1 MSSLKSV
8 TEASF
13 EADVTLNSRPVL
25 IDFWAEWCGPC
36 KALAPTLE
44 KVARNFEGKVD
55 IVKVNV
61 DEHPGLRERF
71 GVRGI
76 PALVLMNGANE
87 AGRIVGNRT
96 ATQLA
101 SYLDAHL
108 GTVTQLAKPAVT
120 LSAFGGDAQLKAER
134 IARLRDYLELKQADP
149 NTPMWPEKVTGA
161 LAYVAGSSDPDD
173 CAVALGI
180 PSAVVEVVNSLFTY
194 RGTNFNAA
202 LFVADWLESVPV
214 GADLSKLPGQL
225 LTSIL
230 AGPIVSETLNGE
242 PRLLAIRDALVSLHA
257 AETNGSPVGDASW
270 AEHKQACQAVAAGLG
285 EGNAAR
291 AAAVLEVAASSAAKN
306 PDMLRGFVAAV
317 CGFVRK
323 CRQAECNWSPE
334 DDSRF
339 SSIAKGIYKHAIE
352 TGAEPPMGDAMR
364 KRIAEV
370 DPELVARF
378 KFHYDEGWRSAQE
391 RGTAFGDLLIAL
403 TRQTEVASP
412 V

>member
-76 PALVLMNGANE
+76 PALVLMNGADE

-108 GTVTQLAKPAVT
+108 GTATQLAKPAVT

-161 LAYVAGSSDPDD
+161 LAYVAGTSDPDE
-173 CAVALGI
+173 CAVALGM
-180 PSAVVEVVNSLFTY
+180 PTDVLDTVASLSTY
-194 RGTNFNAA
+194 RSTHLSGAR
-202 LFVADWLESVPV
+202 FVADWLESVPV
-214 GADLSKLPGQL
+214 GADLSALPGRL
-225 LTSIL
+225 LNEIL
-230 AGPIVSETLNGE
+230 ASPLVSDTLDGDAA
-242 PRLLAIRDALVSLHA
+242 LLAIRDELAALHA
-257 AETNGSPVGDASW
+257 AEAGGAQLPEEKW
-270 AEHKQACQAVAAGLG
+270 AAVAQAAREVAAAPA
-285 EGNAAR
+285 EGNRTR
-291 AAAVLEVAASSAAKN
+291 AAAVLVAASSSLARN
-306 PDMLRGFVAAV
+306 PDMLKDFVSV
-317 CGFVRK
+317 LCRFVQECLKAK
-323 CRQAECNWSPE
+323 CHWGAEDE
-334 DDSRF
+334 SRLF
-339 SSIAKGIYKHAIE
+339 KLTDGIFKHALD
-352 TGAEPPMGDAMR
+352 TGAEPPRGPAMMKHVAEIDPRLAERFLFQYEEGDRASR
-364 KRIAEV
+364 
-370 DPELVARF
+370 
-378 KFHYDEGWRSAQE
+378 E
-391 RGTAFGDLLIAL
+391 RGGAIGDMLISL
-403 TRQTEVASP
+403 TRRCA
-412 V
+412 